1 MQPFYVGSSDAGGF
15 LCSCPLEK
23 LDVMVSAF
31 CRARVSMSSELP
43 PSGEPH
49 IPLHAEDL
57 TVSKL
62 TVADDMVQVRTVT
75 REHETF
81 VDEALNHERVQIE
94 RRPIGRQVD
103 AIPPVRQEGD
113 TTILSVVE
121 ETLVIARRLILKEEV
136 HIRRLHVSER
146 HQEAVVLRKQEAV
159 ITRIEPHGPQL
170 QEK

>member
-1 MQPFYVGSSDAGGF
+1 
-15 LCSCPLEK
+15 
-23 LDVMVSAF
+23 
-31 CRARVSMSSELP
+31 MSSELP

-49 IPLHAEDL
+49 IPLRAEDL

-62 TVADDMVQVRTVT
+62 QVADDIVRVRTVT

-81 VDEALNHERVQIE
+81 VEETLNHERVEIE
-94 RRPIGRQVD
+94 RVPIGRQIE

-121 ETLVIARRLILKEEV
+121 ETLVIERRLILKEEIY
-136 HIRRLHVSER
+136 IRRLHVAER
-146 HQEAVVLRKQEAV
+146 HQETVVLRKQEAV
-159 ITRIEPHGPQL
+159 ITRIESHDSQL

>member
-1 MQPFYVGSSDAGGF
+1 
-15 LCSCPLEK
+15 
-23 LDVMVSAF
+23 
-31 CRARVSMSSELP
+31 MSSELP

-62 TVADDMVQVRTVT
+62 QVADDIVRVRTVT

-81 VDEALNHERVQIE
+81 VEETLNHERVEIE
-94 RRPIGRQVD
+94 RVPIGRQIE

-113 TTILSVVE
+113 TTILSVME

-146 HQEAVVLRKQEAV
+146 HQEALVLRKQEAV
-159 ITRIEPHGPQL
+159 ITRIEPHDPQL
-170 QEK
+170 QEN

>member
-1 MQPFYVGSSDAGGF
+1 
-15 LCSCPLEK
+15 
-23 LDVMVSAF
+23 
-31 CRARVSMSSELP
+31 MSSELP
-43 PSGEPH
+43 PSGELH

-62 TVADDMVQVRTVT
+62 QVAGDIVRVRTVT

-81 VDEALNHERVQIE
+81 VDETLNHERVQIE
-94 RRPIGRQVD
+94 RIPIGRQVE

-121 ETLVIARRLILKEEV
+121 ETLVIERRLILKEEV
-136 HIRRLHVSER
+136 HIRRLQVSER
-146 HQEAVVLRKQEAV
+146 HQDAVALRKQEAV
-159 ITRIEPHGPQL
+159 ITRIEPHDSQL